1 MSEDPTRQPA
11 SAEKSFTGDQWKGAE
26 TTHAVK
32 PENANV
38 YAAAASQHTAGG
50 SAADVTHA
58 DAAKSIKIEDFANLP
73 KKPCVRDSLLTGITA
88 GFVVGSSRAIWR
100 GMCIEVLSPC
110 QLHLLIKISAPVQS
124 AANWAVGTF
133 VIGSAGMYQYCQY
146 KRMAEKEGMTRA
158 MEIIDRK
165 QVERKQKE
173 ARLERARELR
183 RQKKEQEDNQKFAEL
198 NAGNATPG
206 AAEQPKSSSWKLW

>member
-1 MSEDPTRQPA
+1 MSDDTTRQTA
-11 SAEKSFTGDQWKGAE
+11 TADKAFVGEQWKGAE
-26 TTHAVK
+26 PTHAVK

-50 SAADVTHA
+50 SAEDVTLT
-58 DAAKSIKIEDFANLP
+58 DAAKTIKLEDFAAFP

-100 GMCIEVLSPC
+100 
-110 QLHLLIKISAPVQS
+110 APIQS

-146 KRMAEKEGMTRA
+146 KRLAEKEGMTRA

-183 RQKKEQEDNQKFAEL
+183 RQKKEEEDSQKFAEL
-198 NAGNATPG
+198 NANAANGTPG
-206 AAEQPKSSSWKLW
+206 TEEPKSSSWKLW

>member
-11 SAEKSFTGDQWKGAE
+11 SPEKAFTGDQWKGAE
-26 TTHAVK
+26 RTHSVK

-50 SAADVTHA
+50 SAADVTIT
-58 DAAKSIKIEDFANLP
+58 DAVQSIKIEDFAALP

-100 GMCIEVLSPC
+100 
-110 QLHLLIKISAPVQS
+110 APVQS

-183 RQKKEQEDNQKFAEL
+183 RQKKEQEDAQKFAEL
-198 NAGNATPG
+198 NSGNVTPG
-206 AAEQPKSSSWKLW
+206 ASAEPKSSSWKLW

>member
-11 SAEKSFTGDQWKGAE
+11 NAEKSFTSEQWKGAE

-38 YAAAASQHTAGG
+38 YAAAAAQHTAGG
-50 SAADVTHA
+50 SAADVTLA

-100 GMCIEVLSPC
+100 
-110 QLHLLIKISAPVQS
+110 APVQS

-183 RQKKEQEDNQKFAEL
+183 RQKKEQEDSQKFAEL
-198 NAGNATPG
+198 NAGNTTPG